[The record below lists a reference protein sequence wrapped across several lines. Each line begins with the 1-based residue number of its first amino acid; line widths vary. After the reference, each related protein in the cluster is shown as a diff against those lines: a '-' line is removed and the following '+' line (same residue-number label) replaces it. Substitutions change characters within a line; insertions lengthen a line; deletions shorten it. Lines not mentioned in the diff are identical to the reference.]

1 MPEATPAPVEA
12 TPEPTPEP
20 TPTPVPL
27 SGLEP
32 VLAEMTASYG
42 GEWGIWIKDLKTSE
56 ELNLNSHQM
65 RSASLIKLFTAGRY
79 FQAVEAGEIQ
89 ATEKTEKYLQ
99 KMISLSDNDAWVALE
114 TAIGKGSYKTGYRSV
129 TEFANSLGYPDT
141 GRQIIT
147 GGSSKKRNLTS
158 AESVGRVLYSIYAG
172 TYVSRNCSATVLDYM
187 KNQHFRY
194 KIPQEL
200 PEGIAC
206 ANKTG
211 ELNSIQNDAAIVYGE
226 KKDYIIVIMSDGVS
240 ANHVIDDIISIS
252 AAVYEYLNS

>member
-1 MPEATPAPVEA
+1 VPEATPAPVEA

-99 KMISLSDNDAWVALE
+99 KMISCQTMMPGWHWKQQSEKVPTRQD
-114 TAIGKGSYKTGYRSV
+114 TAV
-129 TEFANSLGYPDT
+129 
-141 GRQIIT
+141 
-147 GGSSKKRNLTS
+147 
-158 AESVGRVLYSIYAG
+158 
-172 TYVSRNCSATVLDYM
+172 
-187 KNQHFRY
+187 
-194 KIPQEL
+194 
-200 PEGIAC
+200 
-206 ANKTG
+206 
-211 ELNSIQNDAAIVYGE
+211 
-226 KKDYIIVIMSDGVS
+226 
-240 ANHVIDDIISIS
+240 
-252 AAVYEYLNS
+252 